1 MSDDDP
7 KSAALYVFAITCA
20 LIAALLLWTNGPP
33 CEEDASLCAI
43 NSEAS

>member
-1 MSDDDP
+1 MNDTP
-7 KSAALYVFAITCA
+7 KGAALYTFAMVCA
-20 LIAALLLWTNGPP
+20 LLAALLLWTNGPP